1 MTDIVGEVSAASVQ
15 AQADQISGTV
25 KSTVA
30 QDKFVFWAGIDGTNN
45 IADNWAYSQDTQSTA
60 IGALKEQI
68 IQGNDV
74 KVGYYPGVGTP
85 GTQPLRTR
93 TDAGEVRKPTV

>member
-60 IGALKEQI
+60 IGALKECRFSLSAEVEFY
-68 IQGNDV
+68 GN
-74 KVGYYPGVGTP
+74 
-85 GTQPLRTR
+85 QP
-93 TDAGEVRKPTV
+93 P